1 MPKKSSKPSG
11 STEDVTPEK
20 AAKTSKAAVKATK
33 KTAKPTTVKKPAKA
47 KKPAAKKSKKTPA
60 PKITDADFEKWFF
73 KLSNKKFIQLTK
85 DWNDVNL
92 KVKLKA
98 QADYDGWLNYF
109 KTLSPNTIRLLATTG
124 LDILP
129 TEGYAALAFWHDII
143 SNPSRIKN
151 IHRAGLTN
159 GGKSTKSIVDHAK
172 ENNRLGVLEAIR
184 DELASKLQQGAGAR
198 DAGQLSAQ
206 MMEVMTQIEVYR
218 RRSEPKKETALGAL
232 MSDMPQIKGKR
243 PSKNG
248 GGARHT
254 SFASRVTI
262 EDLEAANGK

>member
-1 MPKKSSKPSG
+1 MPKGNKPSAAA
-11 STEDVTPEK
+11 EDK
-20 AAKTSKAAVKATK
+20 ATAPKTAKTSGKVTKATK

-47 KKPAAKKSKKTPA
+47 KKPAAKKTKKPV
-60 PKITDADFEKWFF
+60 ITDRDFENWFF
-73 KLSNKKFIQLTK
+73 KQTNTKVVQLMA

-92 KVKLKA
+92 KIKLKP
-98 QADYDGWLNYF
+98 QSNYDGWLNYF
-109 KTLSPNTIRLLATTG
+109 KTLSPAVIRMLATTG

-159 GGKSTKSIVDHAK
+159 GGKSEKTIVDHAK
-172 ENNRLGVLEAIR
+172 ANDRLGVLEAIR
-184 DELASKLQQGAGAR
+184 DELATKLQQGAGAR

-206 MMEVMTQIEVYR
+206 MMEVMTQIEVYQR
-218 RRSEPKKETALGAL
+218 RAAPKKETALGNL
-232 MSDMPQIKGKR
+232 MSDMPEIKAKR

-262 EDLEAANGK
+262 EDLEAQNG